1 VNAPKSPYNLI
12 QETVQH
18 DPWRV
23 LIVCIFCNLTKRVV
37 AEPYMWQFF
46 DRWPT
51 ADDAAKADPAEIRE
65 MIGVLGLADR
75 RSKTLVRLSQAYV
88 NWDRVEVRSLPGVGE
103 YAAAAYHI
111 FCLHR
116 WNQIPEPKD
125 GALKNYWKWI
135 NGKEESQIA

>member
-12 QETVQH
+12 QETVQY

-23 LIVCIFCNLTKRVV
+23 LVVCIFCNLTKRVV

-51 ADDAAKADPAEIRE
+51 AEAASHADPAEIRD
-65 MIGVLGLADR
+65 MISILGLADR
-75 RSKTLVRLSQAYV
+75 RSKTLVKLSQSYV
-88 NWDRVEVRSLPGVGE
+88 LWDRVDVRSLPGVGE
-103 YAAAAYHI
+103 YAAAAYDI

-116 WNQIPEPKD
+116 WSQIPEPKD